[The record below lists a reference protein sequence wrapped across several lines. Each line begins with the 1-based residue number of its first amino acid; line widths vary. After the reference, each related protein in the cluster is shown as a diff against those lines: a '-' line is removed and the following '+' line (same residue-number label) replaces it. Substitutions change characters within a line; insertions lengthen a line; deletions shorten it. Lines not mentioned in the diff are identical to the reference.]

1 MCDSYVITISL
12 LILLLIKFNNEVKK
26 EKKKIVS
33 AWNFVFY
40 VFYPEYQS
48 RFFID
53 SC

>member
-26 EKKKIVS
+26 EKKIVS

>member
-1 MCDSYVITISL
+1 MCDSYVISMSL
-12 LILLLIKFNNEVKK
+12 LILLLIKSNNEFKKK
-26 EKKKIVS
+26 EKKIVS